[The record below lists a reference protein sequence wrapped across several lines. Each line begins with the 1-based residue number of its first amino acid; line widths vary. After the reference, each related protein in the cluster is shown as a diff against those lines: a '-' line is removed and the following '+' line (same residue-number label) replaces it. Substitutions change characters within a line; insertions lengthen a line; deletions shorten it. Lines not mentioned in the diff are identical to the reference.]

1 MKIMVINPNS
11 SMSMTEHLEKVLG
24 QIKSSDT
31 ELTVIC
37 PPGGP
42 MAIES
47 AYDEALCI
55 PGVLK
60 LVSRANLEGYDAIIL
75 ACFSDPG
82 LEACREISDI
92 LVTGIE
98 EISLH
103 VAAMMGAKFTVLTMN
118 RERVPA
124 KEKEGRRFKLENSM
138 ASVRPLGMSVAETD
152 SEPDRARDKIRRIAK
167 QAVEEDGAEA
177 IVLGCAGMAGYAEGI
192 TEELGVMVID
202 PSSVALKVTEALVA
216 AKVRHAKCGFYATP
230 PCIRRAA
237 EQNQTCSH
245 CG

>member
-11 SMSMTEHLEKVLG
+11 STTMTEHLNTVLG
-24 QIKSSDT
+24 QIKNCDT
-31 ELTVIC
+31 ELTVVC

-60 LVSRANLEGYDAIIL
+60 LVQKANAEGYDAIIL

-82 LEACREISDI
+82 LEACREISNI

-98 EISLH
+98 EIGLH
-103 VAAMMGAKFTVLTMN
+103 VAAMMGAKFTILTMN

-152 SEPDRARDKIRRIAK
+152 SDPDRARERIRHVAK
-167 QAVEEDGAEA
+167 QAAEEDGAEV

-192 TEELGVMVID
+192 TEELGITVID

-216 AKVRHAKCGFYATP
+216 AKVRHAKCAFYATP
-230 PCIRRAA
+230 PSIRRAA
-237 EQNQTCSH
+237 EQNKKCSH

>member
-11 SMSMTEHLEKVLG
+11 STTMTEHLNTVLG
-24 QIKSSDT
+24 QIKNSDT
-31 ELTVIC
+31 ELTVVC
-37 PPGGP
+37 PSGGP

-60 LVSRANLEGYDAIIL
+60 LVQKANTEGYDAIIL

-82 LEACREISDI
+82 LEACREISNI

-98 EISLH
+98 EIGLH

-152 SEPDRARDKIRRIAK
+152 SEPDRARDRIRSVAR
-167 QAVEEDGAEA
+167 QAVEEDGAEV

-192 TEELGVMVID
+192 TEELGITVID

-216 AKVRHAKCGFYATP
+216 AKVRHAKCALYATP

-237 EQNQTCSH
+237 AQNKDCSH